1 VSARP
6 TIGSLRQRV
15 TLEAPVDAQDEVG
28 GFSRIYAPITQLWA
42 DIESLGVNERFNEQ
56 RLEQSR
62 TCAVTIRWR
71 GDVASQMRFDYRGRK
86 LLIKGVEDKDER
98 RRFLRCL
105 CEDVS

>member
-15 TLEAPVDAQDEVG
+15 TLEAPVDTQDEVG
-28 GFSRIYAPITQLWA
+28 GFSRSYAPIALLWA
-42 DIESLGVNERFNEQ
+42 DIETLGAREQFDEQ

-71 GDVASQMRFDYRGRK
+71 ADVASQMRFDYRRRK
-86 LLIKGVEDKDER
+86 LLIRGVEDKDER